1 MNHEFELKIQAWLDG
16 EMSDQ
21 EAARIAD
28 LVANDP
34 KAGAL
39 ALELGTIRTAMAGN
53 ELLAPLPETRE
64 FHWSK
69 IARQIESETSVAPG
83 REGVSW
89 AARWRKFV
97 LPLGGVAALAC
108 TFALVLQQ
116 MRQPTF
122 DEISATNQGMDA
134 ITFHDQSAGMT
145 VVWLQDNSQSTD
157 AAQPAKKAALDD
169 ANSDIETD

>member
-21 EAARIAD
+21 EAARIAE

-34 KAGAL
+34 KASAL
-39 ALELGTIRTAMAGN
+39 ALELGTARTAMAGN
-53 ELLAPLPETRE
+53 ELLAPLPESRE

-69 IARQIESETSVAPG
+69 IARQIERETPVAPS
-83 REGVSW
+83 RQGVSW
-89 AARWRKFV
+89 TARWRKFA

-108 TFALVLQQ
+108 TFAVVLQQ
-116 MRQPTF
+116 MQQPTF

-134 ITFHDQSAGMT
+134 VTFHDQSAGMT
-145 VVWLQDNSQSTD
+145 VVWLQDSSQATD
-157 AAQPAKKAALDD
+157 SAQPAKKAVADE